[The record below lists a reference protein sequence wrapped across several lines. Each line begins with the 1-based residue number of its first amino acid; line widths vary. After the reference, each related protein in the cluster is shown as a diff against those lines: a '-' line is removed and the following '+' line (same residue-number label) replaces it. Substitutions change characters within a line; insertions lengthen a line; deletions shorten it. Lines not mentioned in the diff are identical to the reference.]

1 MDTLECDHPA
11 WWSLWKRW
19 SLWALNKDCLLIYLL
34 IIQIVQSAINGE
46 ASKTTDI
53 ACWIFNDSNTIPTKI
68 DPKNVLPPS
77 PMKTLAGL
85 QLSVK
90 NPSRL
95 AERNNK
101 FWFINID
108 AVINITDIV
117 KANKPSRPSM
127 KLKIL
132 INSVPINTIAIIKI
146 ENIKPEFDDQLDL
159 INGDKNTSAETVII
173 WKNILIKGETS
184 LWSSIKPIMA
194 SGKQTS
200 GVIKDVWKL
209 DKAVK
214 QTKTIPAPLG
224 VDSLWEL
231 RLLGLSIKSFLS
243 VGIKSFIEVTLKRKY
258 NISKIAICYKD
269 KVLEVLVII
278 YQNNIKMIFYIVL
291 KVLSSEETT
300 LSILSSVK

>member
-1 MDTLECDHPA
+1 
-11 WWSLWKRW
+11 
-19 SLWALNKDCLLIYLL
+19 
-34 IIQIVQSAINGE
+34 
-46 ASKTTDI
+46 
-53 ACWIFNDSNTIPTKI
+53 
-68 DPKNVLPPS
+68 
-77 PMKTLAGL
+77 MKTLAGL

-173 WKNILIKGETS
+173 
-184 LWSSIKPIMA
+184 
-194 SGKQTS
+194 
-200 GVIKDVWKL
+200 
-209 DKAVK
+209 
-214 QTKTIPAPLG
+214 
-224 VDSLWEL
+224 
-231 RLLGLSIKSFLS
+231 
-243 VGIKSFIEVTLKRKY
+243 
-258 NISKIAICYKD
+258 
-269 KVLEVLVII
+269 
-278 YQNNIKMIFYIVL
+278 
-291 KVLSSEETT
+291 
-300 LSILSSVK
+300 